1 MKMSFMKAVKEA
13 FRSPS
18 PASPVTGVKV
28 PASPATSG
36 AGSDSLTEDLAAKR
50 IHERNAAFL
59 KGLSGEATGTATESS
74 GTANDA
80 SKESDSNAAA
90 QTGSA
95 KLLEVLKTEDALL
108 DNILKEQ
115 GKLHKDVKKRNWDSL
130 QETLDRLRK
139 LSDNF
144 VILDEERE
152 KLVGG
157 NRKLY
162 LQKDV
167 EPVFTSLRGKLTRSK
182 VENEA
187 LRTYVGTTKDFIGK
201 VLEECYQKESSEY
214 SAYSAHGNKVKG
226 EFGSM
231 LVNTEF

>member
-13 FRSPS
+13 FLSPS
-18 PASPVTGVKV
+18 PASPETA
-28 PASPATSG
+28 ASQAAASSAASG
-36 AGSDSLTEDLAAKR
+36 AGSDSLAEDLAARR

-59 KGLSGEATGTATESS
+59 KGLSGEAAESS
-74 GTANDA
+74 GSANDA
-80 SKESDSNAAA
+80 SKVGGAAAAA
-90 QTGSA
+90 QAGNA
-95 KLLEVLKTEDALL
+95 KLLELLKTEDALL

-130 QETLDRLRK
+130 QETLERLRK

-152 KLVGG
+152 KLVAG
-157 NRKLY
+157 NRNLY

-167 EPVFTSLRGKLTRSK
+167 EPVFTRLRGKLTRSK

-201 VLEECYQKESSEY
+201 VLEECYQKESSEF
-214 SAYSAHGNKVKG
+214 SAYSANGSKVKG

>member
-1 MKMSFMKAVKEA
+1 MKMSFMKAVREA
-13 FRSPS
+13 FKSPS
-18 PASPVTGVKV
+18 PATPVAGAKAPVSQA
-28 PASPATSG
+28 AS
-36 AGSDSLTEDLAAKR
+36 GSDSLTEDLAAKR

-59 KGLSGEATGTATESS
+59 KGLSGQETGAKSEESSSTANNSPHGTAPA
-74 GTANDA
+74 GN
-80 SKESDSNAAA
+80 
-90 QTGSA
+90 A
-95 KLLEVLKTEDALL
+95 KLLEVLKSEDALL

-130 QETLDRLRK
+130 QETLERLRK

-157 NRKLY
+157 NKQLY

-187 LRTYVGTTKDFIGK
+187 LRTYVGTTKDFIGQ

-214 SAYSAHGNKVKG
+214 SAYSANGSKVKG

>member
-13 FRSPS
+13 FLSPS
-18 PASPVTGVKV
+18 PASPVTAA
-28 PASPATSG
+28 PAAASPAASG

-59 KGLSGEATGTATESS
+59 KGLSGETAGTSAESS
-74 GTANDA
+74 STAQSDA
-80 SKESDSNAAA
+80 HAAA
-90 QTGSA
+90 QAGNA

-130 QETLDRLRK
+130 QETLERLRK

-157 NRKLY
+157 NKQLY

-201 VLEECYQKESSEY
+201 VLEECYQKESSEF
-214 SAYSAHGNKVKG
+214 SAYSSNGSKVKG